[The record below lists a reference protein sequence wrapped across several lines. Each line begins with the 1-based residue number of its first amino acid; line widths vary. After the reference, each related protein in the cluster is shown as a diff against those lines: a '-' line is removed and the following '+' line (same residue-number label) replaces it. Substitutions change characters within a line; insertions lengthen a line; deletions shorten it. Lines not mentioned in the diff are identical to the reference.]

1 MLLEEH
7 PWESALTTLEPASA
21 ALIVN
26 PIIRL
31 KLPLIASYGGQVE
44 GTKFEWIYQVK
55 SFLDSTEPA
64 SILML
69 SFIV

>member
-31 KLPLIASYGGQVE
+31 KIATNSLLWWTGRRNEIWVDLSSQ
-44 GTKFEWIYQVK
+44 I
-55 SFLDSTEPA
+55 
-64 SILML
+64 ILG
-69 SFIV
+69 FDRTRVNIDA